1 MWREAC
7 QKHLHTLS
15 FNSHDWPLY
24 RDLSTSRLEILI
36 TQTTRLQGL
45 SILMDDVDG
54 FSASIVVAW
63 LMYTRESLQ
72 WLFYNVRT
80 TPDINMGERSWKC
93 WCFLIILY
101 QELNRTIRG
110 NCITLKSIYIE
121 AISLDKFILEA
132 DSLENLHLKDSAL
145 ELFELIGKYF
155 KIDDVCII
163 HLDVGDAVDN
173 LETVDVSN
181 FTINWTKFYQMISKS
196 STMRSLRLWDEEDEI
211 VDVETIALCFPQLN
225 HLAVSYDLRDD
236 LREGIIHYG
245 LLSGLPVYCKDALI
259 SLN

>member
-36 TQTTRLQGL
+36 TQKTRLQGL

-80 TPDINMGERSWKC
+80 APDINVGERSWK
-93 WCFLIILY
+93 
-101 QELNRTIRG
+101 
-110 NCITLKSIYIE
+110 
-121 AISLDKFILEA
+121 SLRICTKKT
-132 DSLENLHLKDSAL
+132 LHLSFLSSSEKGTL
-145 ELFELIGKYF
+145 KYF

-181 FTINWTKFYQMISKS
+181 FTINWTKLHQMISKS

-225 HLAVSYDLRDD
+225 HLAVSYDLRDE

>member
-63 LMYTRESLQ
+63 LICT
-72 WLFYNVRT
+72 
-80 TPDINMGERSWKC
+80 
-93 WCFLIILY
+93 
-101 QELNRTIRG
+101 G